1 MADGSASGEGDDGD
15 DGDGDQADQAG
26 SRTEHKEEAGSGTEH
41 KEEHVTTPELTG
53 VERIDYEVS
62 FDEGDT
68 AMEML
73 GREEDWEPNPFA
85 SAGGPW

>member
-1 MADGSASGEGDDGD
+1 MADGSPNEGDESD
-15 DGDGDQADQAG
+15 DGDGEQADQAS
-26 SRTEHKEEAGSGTEH
+26 SRSDDKEEDGTEH
-41 KEEHVTTPELTG
+41 KDEQVTTPELTG

-62 FDEGDT
+62 FEEGEDT